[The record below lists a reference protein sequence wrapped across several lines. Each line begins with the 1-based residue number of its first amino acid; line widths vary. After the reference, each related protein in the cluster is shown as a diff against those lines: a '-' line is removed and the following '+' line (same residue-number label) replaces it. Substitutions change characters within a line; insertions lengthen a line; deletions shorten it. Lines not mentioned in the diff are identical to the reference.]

1 MEIFSVDQDFVIGGH
16 FISGRVPY
24 RYALDRFLPL
34 IGKLDIQRDPLK
46 TKFYSRL
53 EEDIVRGCIM
63 PQITVAFIDG
73 RAKLDNNLSAAKQ
86 FIESNIQ
93 SAFILD
99 GIQRLNTL
107 SRSEKHDGFDD
118 QRYIYVT
125 FLIASS
131 RDRLLYRMIT
141 LNNGQRPMS
150 ARHQIDVL
158 ADAFF
163 DFQDLGLKLVAE
175 KGAGRVRAPDA
186 FKKADFVKGYI
197 AYLSETV
204 NIDNQKIIEEK
215 MDELIANRIIESDLV
230 TSDVEFTQVVEFI
243 DRISRNPRLKD
254 WIRVQNNFIGVCAG
268 IKKSMTFIEGSAL
281 EEIES
286 AIDRLEGA
294 ISSIN
299 VSKVN
304 LGKVR
309 REVVFKYFSSY
320 EDVATLDEFD
330 LLDKVSSWIS

>member
-1 MEIFSVDQDFVIGGH
+1 MLIYSVDRDLVIEGY

-24 RYALDRFLPL
+24 SYALHKLLPL
-34 IGKLDIQRDPLK
+34 IGKLDIQRDPLR
-46 TKFYSRL
+46 TKFYARL
-53 EEDIVRGCIM
+53 EEDIIRGCIM
-63 PQITVAFIDG
+63 PQITVAFV
-73 RAKLDNNLSAAKQ
+73 DNKNNIGTDPNNAAEYIRDN
-86 FIESNIQ
+86 IE

-107 SRSEKHDGFDD
+107 SRSAKNPSFDAE
-118 QRYIYVT
+118 RPLYVT
-125 FLIASS
+125 FLVASS

-163 DFQDLGLKLVAE
+163 DFNNVNLKLVPE
-175 KGAGRVRAPDA
+175 KGAGRVRAPDT

-215 MDELIANRIIESDLV
+215 MDELIANKIIDSDIA
-230 TSDVEFTQVVEFI
+230 TSKFEFTQVIEFI
-243 DRISRNPRLKD
+243 NRISSNQKLKD

-268 IKKSMTFIEGSAL
+268 IKRSLEYIESVPLDQIETSIENL
-281 EEIES
+281 EE
-286 AIDRLEGA
+286 A
-294 ISSIN
+294 ISAIN

-309 REVVFKYFSSY
+309 REIVYRYFANFSNLADL
-320 EDVATLDEFD
+320 EEFD
-330 LLDKVSSWIS
+330 LLDKVSGWIS

>member
-1 MEIFSVDQDFVIGGH
+1 
-16 FISGRVPY
+16 ISGRVPY

-46 TKFYSRL
+46 TKFYARL

-158 ADAFF
+158 AEAFF

-204 NIDNQKIIEEK
+204 
-215 MDELIANRIIESDLV
+215 
-230 TSDVEFTQVVEFI
+230 
-243 DRISRNPRLKD
+243 
-254 WIRVQNNFIGVCAG
+254 
-268 IKKSMTFIEGSAL
+268 
-281 EEIES
+281 
-286 AIDRLEGA
+286 
-294 ISSIN
+294 
-299 VSKVN
+299 
-304 LGKVR
+304 
-309 REVVFKYFSSY
+309 
-320 EDVATLDEFD
+320 
-330 LLDKVSSWIS
+330 